1 MFGTLDG
8 LGLLRH
14 CVTLHALHVLH
25 EQERWKYGEWKD
37 GEWRRK
43 WQPAQ
48 PGSRPTATRTRWRR
62 RGRIDF
68 LVDMHIGSEA
78 EALGGGVHH
87 GWQ

>member
-43 WQPAQ
+43 WRRNPAHAQ
-48 PGSRPTATRTRWRR
+48 PP
-62 RGRIDF
+62 
-68 LVDMHIGSEA
+68 L
-78 EALGGGVHH
+78 ALGGGAAAASTSSLTCTSARRRRR
-87 GWQ
+87 